1 MDGGTAIT
9 GSSKQKLKQ
18 MLQLDRKQCSTL
30 ESVKSN
36 MLRYFVI
43 SVTFLRQGLRSGS
56 IHGLQGP
63 RWSEIFK
70 IGWSNG
76 VLVQPGAQNSI
87 FAIISGPSP
96 V

>member
-18 MLQLDRKQCSTL
+18 MIELDRKQCSTL

-43 SVTFLRQGLRSGS
+43 SVTFLGPGLGS
-56 IHGLQGP
+56 VMAGQH
-63 RWSEIFK
+63 
-70 IGWSNG
+70 
-76 VLVQPGAQNSI
+76 AT
-87 FAIISGPSP
+87 
-96 V
+96 